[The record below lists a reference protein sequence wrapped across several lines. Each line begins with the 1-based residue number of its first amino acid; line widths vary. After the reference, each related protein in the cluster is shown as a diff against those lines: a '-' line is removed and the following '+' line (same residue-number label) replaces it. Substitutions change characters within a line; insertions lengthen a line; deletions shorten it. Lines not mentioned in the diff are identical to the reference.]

1 MSLKIRNLCNA
12 PSQIWDVDKHFL
24 LEDFGDDSQKLSFC
38 YVTQIL
44 HIKPLNFQPIN
55 KVMVSKISQ
64 KGMQETEVCLQI
76 ETVF

>member
-1 MSLKIRNLCNA
+1 MQCTFPDLRCGQAFS
-12 PSQIWDVDKHFL
+12 F
-24 LEDFGDDSQKLSFC
+24 LEDFGDDSHKLSFC

-64 KGMQETEVCLQI
+64 KGMQETEVPSNRNCLLKLAMHAI
-76 ETVF
+76 